1 MNDPKNIKP
10 IQPNQE
16 APRPR
21 FSARPTGQARPA
33 TPFKG
38 HPALFHGQ
46 NKPWQQNSNRFATRT
61 LRNPTPITAPVTGQV
76 KSPATTSNK
85 PYSPIN
91 TLAKASTPIA
101 NPPLTTPPVGGRV
114 EGIGR
119 TNNVSPATK
128 PYTLNP
134 VPSLSNG
141 HRIVLGKGARKLPE
155 AAKHIA
161 GARMDVI
168 RKESRPM
175 KRGPAHARSLTYQ
188 SSEDKIPPIAADTIR
203 IIPLGGVEEVG
214 RNMTAIEYG
223 GEIVIIDLG
232 FQFRDENTPGID
244 YILPNTKYLE
254 ERVGQIKALIITH
267 GHLDHTGGIPYIM
280 PRIGNPPV
288 YTRLLTSILI
298 QKRQEEFPHLPKL
311 DMNLVEQNST
321 VTIGKFKVRF
331 FSVTHTIPDAMGV
344 IIETPYG
351 SIVHTGDLKMDHE
364 NGLPTDEESAEYER
378 AFPIVNGPA
387 GKTNVLMLM
396 ADSTNVETPGF
407 SVPERQVHKNLEEY
421 IKNSTGRLI
430 IATFSSLLERLLK
443 MVEYAELYNKKV
455 VIEGRSLKSNIEVC
469 WHLGLL
475 KAKKDTIIDSGDMDN
490 YPPDRIVIL
499 ATGAQGDEFAA
510 LMRMSNKTHTKIKLN
525 ARDTVILSSSVIPGN
540 ERAVQKLKDNLSRQ
554 GAKIIHYRT
563 AEVHSTGH
571 AYRDETLWIHRQ
583 IKPRFFMPLHG
594 YHYMLRVH
602 ADVAKEA
609 NGLKEE
615 DVVVPDN
622 SSVIEI
628 QNGGTKLVKL
638 KEKAPSGLVLVDGFS
653 VGNVQDVVIR
663 DRQALAQDGIFIIFG
678 ILNSQNGKLKKSPD
692 IISRGFV
699 YLRESQELL
708 HEVRVLIRETVE
720 KATLGQNPIN
730 VDFVKDNVTDA
741 VSRYLMQK
749 TAKRPMVIPVILTI

>member
-1 MNDPKNIKP
+1 MNND
-10 IQPNQE
+10 NQNNKKTGSYQ
-16 APRPR
+16 ARPR
-21 FSARPTGQARPA
+21 FSPRA
-33 TPFKG
+33 
-38 HPALFHGQ
+38 HGTQ
-46 NKPWQQNSNRFATRT
+46 SQSSNFAQRSNFNRFATRT
-61 LRNPTPITAPVTGQV
+61 LRNPAAGTPGTTHKSSDHKPSAP
-76 KSPATTSNK
+76 NFK
-85 PYSPIN
+85 PYSTN
-91 TLAKASTPIA
+91 A
-101 NPPLTTPPVGGRV
+101 NPP
-114 EGIGR
+114 
-119 TNNVSPATK
+119 S
-128 PYTLNP
+128 
-134 VPSLSNG
+134 SQNG
-141 HRIVLGKGARKLPE
+141 HRIVLGKGARKHPE
-155 AAKHIA
+155 ALKHIA
-161 GARMDVI
+161 GARMNVI
-168 RKESRPM
+168 RKDQRPM
-175 KRGPAHARSLTYQ
+175 KRSGGHARSLTYQ
-188 SSEDKIPPIAADTIR
+188 QGEDTIPPIAPDTIR

-223 GEIVIIDLG
+223 NEIIVVDIG

-254 ERVGQIKALIITH
+254 ERADKVKAVIVTH

-280 PRIGNPPV
+280 PRIGNPPI

-298 QKRQEEFPHLPKL
+298 QKRQEEFPHVAKL
-311 DMNLVEQNST
+311 DINLVEKNQT

-331 FSVTHTIPDAMGV
+331 FAVTHTIPDAMGV
-344 IIETPYG
+344 IIDTPYG
-351 SIVHTGDLKMDHE
+351 AIVHTGDLKMDHL
-364 NGLPTDEESAEYER
+364 NGVPTDEEASEYER
-378 AFPIVNGPA
+378 AFVTNRPA
-387 GKTNVLMLM
+387 KGVLMLM
-396 ADSTNVETPGF
+396 ADSTNVEIPGF
-407 SVPERQVHKNLEEY
+407 SIPEKQVHKNLEEY
-421 IKNSTGRLI
+421 IKDSKGRLI

-443 MVEYAELYNKKV
+443 MVEFAEKYNKKV

-469 WHLGLL
+469 KHLGLL
-475 KAKKDTIIDSGDMDN
+475 KAKKETLISTDDMDN

-510 LMRMSNKTHTKIKLN
+510 LMRMSNKTHTKVKISP
-525 ARDTVILSSSVIPGN
+525 RDTVILSSSVIPGN

-622 SSVIEI
+622 SSIIEI
-628 QNGGTKLVKL
+628 RNGGTKLVKL

-678 ILNSQNGKLKKSPD
+678 ILNSQTGKLKKSPD

-708 HEVRVLIRETVE
+708 HEVRIMIRETVE
-720 KATLGQNPIN
+720 RSTKGQNPIN
-730 VDFVKDNVTDA
+730 VDFVKDNVTDV
-741 VSRYLMQK
+741 VSKYLMQK